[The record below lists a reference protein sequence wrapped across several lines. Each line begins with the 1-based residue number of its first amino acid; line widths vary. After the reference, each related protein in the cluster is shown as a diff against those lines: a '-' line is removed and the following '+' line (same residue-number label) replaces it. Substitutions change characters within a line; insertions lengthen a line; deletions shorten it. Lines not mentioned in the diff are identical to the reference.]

1 MSKKNS
7 KSVKSETSE
16 KSNAKIKAG
25 RPISKV
31 VFPQGKFTL
40 KDVMESNPHVCK
52 LTIIKKMDADMF
64 YNHKET
70 GKVNRS
76 KRKPNSQLIQLDE
89 TRPSESGKG
98 RPSNVFQ
105 LREQK
110 STKKSKITAPS
121 VDMTPAPEVAPESI
135 PAPVD
140 AAINTEVAPEVAP
153 AIADPVTA

>member
-7 KSVKSETSE
+7 KSVKSETS
-16 KSNAKIKAG
+16 SAKIKAG
-25 RPISKV
+25 RPVSKV
-31 VFPQGKFTL
+31 IFPQGKFTL
-40 KDVMESNPHVCK
+40 KDVMDANPHVCK

-76 KRKPNSQLIQLDE
+76 KRKPNSLLIQLDE

-110 STKKSKITAPS
+110 ATKKSKVTAPS
-121 VDMTPAPEVAPESI
+121 VEMTPAPESI
-135 PAPVD
+135 PAQSD
-140 AAINTEVAPEVAP
+140 AAINTEVATEVAPEVAP
-153 AIADPVTA
+153 AITDPVTA